1 MLYQG
6 IPEALMRAGAT
17 YKYDLSLPVDKIY
30 DLVEEMRNRL
40 GEGIY
45 HLSLRYIKVV
55 PGKF

>member
-1 MLYQG
+1 
-6 IPEALMRAGAT
+6 MRAGAT